1 MRKGDER
8 AFRALYDR
16 YWKKLLVRA
25 RLMLDSCPE
34 AEELVHDI
42 FVKLWRKRETI
53 VIQHGFHTYIAAML
67 KYDTF
72 RRLATRR
79 SRGTVVL
86 SPDLEERPDA
96 VTQEWLDYAQ
106 LREQL
111 EKAVRL
117 LPEQGQLIFRLSRE
131 QGLSDKEIAAR
142 LGIALSTV
150 RTQMYRSLRKLKIA
164 LDHFFLL

>member
-1 MRKGDER
+1 
-8 AFRALYDR
+8 
-16 YWKKLLVRA
+16 
-25 RLMLDSCPE
+25 
-34 AEELVHDI
+34 
-42 FVKLWRKRETI
+42 
-53 VIQHGFHTYIAAML
+53 
-67 KYDTF
+67 
-72 RRLATRR
+72 
-79 SRGTVVL
+79 VVL